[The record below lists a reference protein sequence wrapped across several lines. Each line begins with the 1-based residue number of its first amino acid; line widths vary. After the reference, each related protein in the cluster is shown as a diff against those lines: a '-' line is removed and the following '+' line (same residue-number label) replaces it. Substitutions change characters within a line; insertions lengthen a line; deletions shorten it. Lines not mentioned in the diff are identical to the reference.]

1 MLCKTSLSNNK
12 QIIVNNTGI
21 HVTLYILVHVPMNQ
35 TIHVQ

>member
-21 HVTLYILVHVPMNQ
+21 HVTYILVHVPMNQ